1 MALGTNY
8 KRTASGIYD
17 LATCYKMAV
26 VVKDE
31 AKKAQFRSEI
41 ENYKNAS
48 ENIKKQVLKDISK
61 FEKEYK

>member
-1 MALGTNY
+1 
-8 KRTASGIYD
+8 
-17 LATCYKMAV
+17 MAV